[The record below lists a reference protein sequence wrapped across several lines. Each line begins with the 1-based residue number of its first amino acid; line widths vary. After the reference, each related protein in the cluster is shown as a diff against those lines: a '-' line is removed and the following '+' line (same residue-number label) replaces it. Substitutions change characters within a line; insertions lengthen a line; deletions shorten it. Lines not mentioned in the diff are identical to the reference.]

1 MRLWIAQGKLSQASR
16 IVQESGITTH
26 DEIPCPCGPEFLAL
40 LRLLLA
46 LGEAIGP
53 LPAIIIS
60 NYSTP
65 RSMFMISSFV
75 GIAMAFTAMI
85 VLQGTRRQYTSV
97 KVTQSSRLATEA
109 IK

>member
-1 MRLWIAQGKLSQASR
+1 VWYEASGREKSQNLIITNLAMAHEMVPYLESIPSR
-16 IVQESGITTH
+16 ISPKA
-26 DEIPCPCGPEFLAL
+26 EIAFCLIRPEFLAL

-65 RSMFMISSFV
+65 RS
-75 GIAMAFTAMI
+75 T
-85 VLQGTRRQYTSV
+85 L
-97 KVTQSSRLATEA
+97 
-109 IK
+109 